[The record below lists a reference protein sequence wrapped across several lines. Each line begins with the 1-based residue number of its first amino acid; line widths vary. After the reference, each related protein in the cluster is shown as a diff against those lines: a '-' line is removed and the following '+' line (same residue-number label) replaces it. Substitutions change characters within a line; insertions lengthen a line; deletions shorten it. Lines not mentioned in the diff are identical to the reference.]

1 MQIDREQLQNS
12 NNSSINVHKDNFN
25 FLSNQLTNRSANVAS
40 VISKLTAF
48 QVAISSWEW
57 AGIVLADIKFKN
69 FKRELFT

>member
-48 QVAISSWEW
+48 QVAISSWE
-57 AGIVLADIKFKN
+57 
-69 FKRELFT
+69 

>member
-25 FLSNQLTNRSANVAS
+25 FLSNQLTNRRANVAS

-57 AGIVLADIKFKN
+57 AGIVLADIKFKK

>member
-25 FLSNQLTNRSANVAS
+25 FLSNQLTNRRANVAS

-48 QVAISSWEW
+48 QVAIPSWE
-57 AGIVLADIKFKN
+57 
-69 FKRELFT
+69 

>member
-25 FLSNQLTNRSANVAS
+25 FLSNQLTNRRANVAS